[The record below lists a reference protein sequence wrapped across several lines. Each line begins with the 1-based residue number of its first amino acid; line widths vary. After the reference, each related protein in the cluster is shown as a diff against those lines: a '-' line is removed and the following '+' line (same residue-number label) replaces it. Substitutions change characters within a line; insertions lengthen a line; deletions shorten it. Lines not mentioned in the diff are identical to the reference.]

1 MDVLEEAKEIMKK
14 AGCEKAFA
22 IYDLEINDIA
32 EVRDCNENGE
42 SLEIQKDIS
51 ELFPI
56 IEKKLVF
63 NPDKPI
69 ECPLNDSMDQYL
81 EFSLKNRSITQCN
94 LNSELSKK
102 IEEDINPLLKKY
114 NWKMEILH

>member
-1 MDVLEEAKEIMKK
+1 MDTLEEAKEIMKK

-22 IYDLEINDIA
+22 VYDLEINDIA

-42 SLEIQKDIS
+42 SLEISKDIS
-51 ELFPI
+51 ELSHT

-63 NPDKPI
+63 NPEKPI

-81 EFSLKNRSITQCN
+81 EFSLKDRSINLCN
-94 LNSELSKK
+94 LNSDLSKK
-102 IEEDINPLLKKY
+102 IEENINPLIKKY
-114 NWKMEILH
+114 NWSIK